1 MRIRTY
7 RSIDLPH
14 AKPLPFPAS
23 LPPHP
28 TSMMCPATPQGVSKR
43 NKIDKGTNTYQK
55 EKTILALIQPVGKGE
70 VRSQLLGE
78 ERRY

>member
-1 MRIRTY
+1 
-7 RSIDLPH
+7 
-14 AKPLPFPAS
+14 
-23 LPPHP
+23 
-28 TSMMCPATPQGVSKR
+28 MMCPATPQGVSKR